1 MRVVLSP
8 LALEASEAAPAAVR
22 KAFFKQLE
30 LLVQNPRHPSLR
42 AKRFEEGR
50 NFWQA
55 RVNRDWRFYFAI
67 EDDTYRILKLTA
79 HPK

>member
-1 MRVVLSP
+1 MKVVLSP
-8 LALEASEAAPAAVR
+8 PALEASETAPAAVR

-30 LLVQNPRHPSLR
+30 LLAENPRHPSLR
-42 AKRFEEGR
+42 IKRYEEGR

-55 RVNRDWRFYFAI
+55 RVNRDWRFYFAM
-67 EDDTYRILKLTA
+67 ENDAYRILKLTP